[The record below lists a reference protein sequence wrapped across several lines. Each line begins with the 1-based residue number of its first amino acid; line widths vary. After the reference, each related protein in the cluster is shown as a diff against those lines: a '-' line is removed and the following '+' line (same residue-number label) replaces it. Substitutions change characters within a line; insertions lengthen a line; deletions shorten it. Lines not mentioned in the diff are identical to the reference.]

1 MLSLQLVDLPRPH
14 RRNRSVPTVLLRC
27 VGCPAPRPA
36 CGVRKGNPRR
46 RDRKP
51 DLYTSS
57 LLVAQTTPLWRRSH
71 DSTHILCNACALFFK
86 MKGRARPISLK
97 TDVIKS
103 RNRSKGKSSSKD
115 RGPKAAAVAAATS
128 SPRGTSKERSESMTR
143 SGDGRKSVPGGSGAG
158 EDDSTTTEG
167 RSKPFADGAMAESDG
182 RKARKVMPTPGGM
195 SPYGMPFPPY
205 PYPYGYPHAPHPHA
219 HSPYPPPSARS
230 RSSDPARRAQS
241 LDARQRPVGSNPTS
255 ADGSP
260 APPSSTGGPNPV
272 APMPPYP
279 YPGFHPGAPPTHEG
293 YPGYPP
299 FYPYGP
305 APAGFTPGQPPPHY
319 PYPAPPFPHAAALA
333 HAAQAALAQRA
344 GSADSRAR
352 SPATVV
358 DSNPVSRANSRPGS
372 RRGSA
377 SPPQPAP
384 PTIPQMPFLPNGL
397 PQSWYPH
404 PNPNYHLHQ
413 PHTHSPLAVGARS
426 TAPSSRAPSGPGSPA
441 QGAKLVPGMPHMLP
455 PFALA
460 GSSGQNSK
468 ASSAANSSD
477 EASRS
482 GAAVPTPPIT
492 SAAASPFLN
501 GQPTAEASTS
511 SAPGG
516 RSANNNPAGLLP
528 SQARERGASVVSSPS
543 PSASGSSE
551 GIRSPEPV
559 ARGSGAAS
567 WSLATGSAPTA
578 TPDERRGRP
587 EKRFDDF
594 GGIGKG
600 KGRIE
605 ATMDDLN
612 EIDELDEDGASVA
625 SNGTSRQRMVGVET
639 GLHELRVSGSLIG
652 PGAPSSVASASPVTT
667 RATESPSGSSLRR
680 GGAGGSSRSR
690 SRARGEPERG
700 RSRGPLGG
708 PSIRSTSSTSRVRG
722 GPGSTTSSSG
732 ASGRDKA
739 DAAAKAELQQRDW
752 PADAV
757 AEVQRLRN
765 KISELTFLNGLMQSR
780 LGQLE
785 GPGRVPRH
793 VMTSLTAETP
803 RPDPDEMLY
812 DQEEDEQMQQ
822 QRPDAT
828 DQEAAARAF

>member
-1 MLSLQLVDLPRPH
+1 
-14 RRNRSVPTVLLRC
+14 
-27 VGCPAPRPA
+27 
-36 CGVRKGNPRR
+36 
-46 RDRKP
+46 
-51 DLYTSS
+51 
-57 LLVAQTTPLWRRSH
+57 
-71 DSTHILCNACALFFK
+71 

-143 SGDGRKSVPGGSGAG
+143 SGDGRKSAPGGSGAG
-158 EDDSTTTEG
+158 EDDSSMAEG
-167 RSKPFADGAMAESDG
+167 RSKPFADGALAESDG
-182 RKARKVMPTPGGM
+182 RKARKVMPAPGGM

-219 HSPYPPPSARS
+219 HSPYPPSAARS

-241 LDARQRPVGSNPTS
+241 LDARQRPIGSKPPT
-255 ADGSP
+255 ADGAP
-260 APPSSTGGPNPV
+260 APPSATAGPGPV
-272 APMPPYP
+272 PPMPPYP
-279 YPGFHPGAPPTHEG
+279 YPGFHPGAPTPEG

-305 APAGFTPGQPPPHY
+305 APTGFAPGQPPPHY

-352 SPATVV
+352 SPATTIV
-358 DSNPVSRANSRPGS
+358 DSNPASRSNSRPGS

-377 SPPQPAP
+377 SPPHPAP
-384 PTIPQMPFLPNGL
+384 PTIPPMPFLPNGL

-413 PHTHSPLAVGARS
+413 PHTQSPLAVGARS
-426 TAPSSRAPSGPGSPA
+426 TTAPSSRAPSGPGSPA
-441 QGAKLVPGMPHMLP
+441 QGVKAIPHVLGMLP
-455 PFALA
+455 PYAFA

-477 EASRS
+477 EASRQS
-482 GAAVPTPPIT
+482 TVVPTPPIMTAAATASSSGQPTSEAST
-492 SAAASPFLN
+492 SAAARLN
-501 GQPTAEASTS
+501 N
-511 SAPGG
+511 APGI
-516 RSANNNPAGLLP
+516 LP
-528 SQARERGASVVSSPS
+528 PQARERGASVVSSPS

-551 GIRSPEPV
+551 GVRSPEPV
-559 ARGSGAAS
+559 ARANGSASS
-567 WSLATGSAPTA
+567 WSLATGTAPTA
-578 TPDERRGRP
+578 TPEERRGRP

-594 GGIGKG
+594 GGLGKG
-600 KGRIE
+600 KGRVE
-605 ATMDDLN
+605 ATMDDLD
-612 EIDELDEDGASVA
+612 EIDELEEDGASIA

-639 GLHELRVSGSLIG
+639 GLHELRVSGALAA
-652 PGAPSSVASASPVTT
+652 PGVPSSVGSASPATT
-667 RATESPSGSSLRR
+667 RATDSPRGSSLRR
-680 GGAGGSSRSR
+680 GGPGGSSRSR
-690 SRARGEPERG
+690 PRARAEPERG

-708 PSIRSTSSTSRVRG
+708 PSVRSTSSTSRARPA
-722 GPGSTTSSSG
+722 GPGSSTSSSG
-732 ASGRDKA
+732 ASGREKA
-739 DAAAKAELQQRDW
+739 EAIAKAELQQRDW

-812 DQEEDEQMQQ
+812 DEEEEDQEM
-822 QRPDAT
+822 QRPEQQSE
-828 DQEAAARAF
+828 QETAARAF